1 MIERSNNI
9 NQKRN
14 ISKEKINALSNKSLS
29 VSSFKT
35 MSFNYIQEN
44 SKVMLRI
51 KPKTEGEYFDNN
63 KIFEIKDNN
72 YIEFFGSKNNSKI
85 FKFDY
90 IFNFDSQQSQIFE
103 ICCKEICDSL
113 FEGYNGTIFTYG
125 QIGSG
130 KTYTMLGPDYTKYI
144 FSNSHFALSNEDNR
158 YISYMRK
165 QEEEGKGLIPR
176 AIEYLIDK
184 KDDLCNKNLDA
195 NLSIELY
202 CSFYEIFNDQIY
214 DLFNNTSWINYNPL
228 ISKEKNIEGVLKEN
242 LKKIKL
248 NDKKEVFEL
257 IKLGSLNRQSF
268 AQIMNTKSR
277 SHAIFS
283 IYLNLSK
290 FENNDE
296 INIKTILNL
305 VDLAGIEKQKSE
317 DKNK

>member
-144 FSNSHFALSNEDNR
+144 LSNSNFALSNGENR

-165 QEEEGKGLIPR
+165 Q
-176 AIEYLIDK
+176 
-184 KDDLCNKNLDA
+184 
-195 NLSIELY
+195 
-202 CSFYEIFNDQIY
+202 
-214 DLFNNTSWINYNPL
+214 
-228 ISKEKNIEGVLKEN
+228 
-242 LKKIKL
+242 
-248 NDKKEVFEL
+248 
-257 IKLGSLNRQSF
+257 
-268 AQIMNTKSR
+268 
-277 SHAIFS
+277 
-283 IYLNLSK
+283 
-290 FENNDE
+290 
-296 INIKTILNL
+296 
-305 VDLAGIEKQKSE
+305 
-317 DKNK
+317 